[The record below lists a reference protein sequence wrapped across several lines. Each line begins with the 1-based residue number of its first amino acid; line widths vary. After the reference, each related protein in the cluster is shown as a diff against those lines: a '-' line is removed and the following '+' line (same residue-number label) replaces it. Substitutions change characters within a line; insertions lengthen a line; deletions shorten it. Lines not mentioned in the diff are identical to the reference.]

1 VGEPR
6 QDGERPRA
14 TRWPE
19 LNRRRR
25 ELAEAG
31 EVGPLW
37 ELVTT
42 APWSMVNHEDVF
54 RLLLG
59 ALEVRARRDPQG
71 FAEECFA
78 RMVGMTSYLVY
89 RSHYILGLKVEAHA
103 AQARARGP
111 SDLPRD
117 ACEVLLPR
125 ILRLQSH
132 LAELLQARASVARR
146 HELTRSKRTGD
157 DRARGPRRREGE
169 AADATASPCACSGA
183 GRRGGPSGGKG
194 RGKREGAGD
203 G

>member
-1 VGEPR
+1 MGEPR

-103 AQARARGP
+103 ALARRGALPTCRGTRARSSCPASSSSSRTSP
-111 SDLPRD
+111 S
-117 ACEVLLPR
+117 
-125 ILRLQSH
+125 S
-132 LAELLQARASVARR
+132 SRR
-146 HELTRSKRTGD
+146 
-157 DRARGPRRREGE
+157 
-169 AADATASPCACSGA
+169 
-183 GRRGGPSGGKG
+183 GRRSPGSTS
-194 RGKREGAGD
+194 
-203 G
+203 